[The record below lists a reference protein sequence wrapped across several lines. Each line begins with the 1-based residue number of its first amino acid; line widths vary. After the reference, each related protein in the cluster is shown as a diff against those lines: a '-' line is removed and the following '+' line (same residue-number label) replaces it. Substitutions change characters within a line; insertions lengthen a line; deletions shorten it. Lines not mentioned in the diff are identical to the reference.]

1 MMHATANSATTSS
14 DAATRQLL
22 ETNKSAVGVVM
33 QYLVFVDKVHDMHQ
47 RCVVSTGAYT
57 LFTEW
62 ALGRM
67 HCSICVREI
76 SREMGDCVR

>member
-47 RCVVSTGAYT
+47 RCVVSTEAYT

-67 HCSICVREI
+67 HSICGVTP
-76 SREMGDCVR
+76 SRNSTPVVE